1 MLVRS
6 LFLSFFIIFTSPLL
20 ASQYNDDVL
29 EIFAKLLPRFAL
41 MNNQPKKSV
50 SHLGICILS
59 NDEDK
64 LSALLLKKKIYT
76 NYPGSVQGRTLVVS
90 NSDIDNLQSCN
101 NSDILFLFNAS
112 EDDVIHVVRYSEKQ
126 KIMTVS
132 YDASLLQDG
141 VNISLF
147 LGRKILPYINIDS
160 LHKSNINMN
169 NTVLQISKIY
179 HDGNK

>member
-1 MLVRS
+1 M
-6 LFLSFFIIFTSPLL
+6 IFTSPLL

-59 NDEDK
+59 DDEDK
-64 LSALLLKKKIYT
+64 LTAQLLKKKIYT
-76 NYPGSVQGRTLVVS
+76 DYAGGVQGRTLVVS
-90 NSDIDNLQSCN
+90 NADIDNFQSCN
-101 NSDILFLFNAS
+101 SSDILFLFNS
-112 EDDVIHVVRYSEKQ
+112 PEDEVIRVVRYSEKQ
-126 KIMTVS
+126 KILTVS
-132 YDASLLQDG
+132 YDASLLQYG
-141 VNISLF
+141 VNVSLF

-160 LHKSNINMN
+160 LRKSNMNMS